1 MGYLRLIRSY
11 GSTQDGQME
20 QAGLEA
26 LLAAIPGVSG
36 ATLHG
41 RHPKGGYRVDCTI
54 GEDSFDSVI
63 ASLEAEGWIS
73 AI

>member
-1 MGYLRLIRSY
+1 MGYLRLIPSP

-26 LLAAIPGVSG
+26 LLAAMPGVSEV
-36 ATLHG
+36 ALHG
-41 RHPKGGYRVDCTI
+41 RHPKGGYRVGCTI
-54 GEDSFDSVI
+54 DKDSFDSVI
-63 ASLEAEGWIS
+63 ASLEDNGWMS